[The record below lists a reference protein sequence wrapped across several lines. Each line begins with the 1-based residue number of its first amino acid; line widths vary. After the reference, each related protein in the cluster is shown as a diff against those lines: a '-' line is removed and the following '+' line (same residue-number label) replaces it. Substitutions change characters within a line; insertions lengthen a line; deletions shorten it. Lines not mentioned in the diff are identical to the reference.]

1 MLSPMKKILLYIFFA
16 IFIQIV
22 SIQTSEAI
30 RIGLSVNVKQS
41 YFGTSTEGLV
51 YDEKINK
58 PIFKTKKMQ
67 PYAIKAHGNSI
78 AIKVDNKYYDLGT
91 NYIKVKPASTN
102 DFVATKN
109 RWYRGEL
116 IVYNY
121 NKKLT
126 VINRLPIELYL
137 LGVVP
142 SEMPSSWNKEA
153 HKAQAIAARSYAVAN
168 LNKRGSKGYDLVDTP
183 LDQAYGGASAENR
196 KTNQAVVDTKG
207 IVITYKGKVIP
218 AYYHAS
224 SGGRTVNSGAAW
236 AHNAPYLHSVKA
248 YDDGIRKNGHGV
260 GMSQHGANNLAN
272 KGYSAYDILKYF
284 YKDISFSKIST
295 GD

>member
-1 MLSPMKKILLYIFFA
+1 MRKIFSHFIFAVLILFG
-16 IFIQIV
+16 
-22 SIQTSEAI
+22 TSAPCFAI
-30 RIGLSVNVKQS
+30 RIGLEVDVKQS
-41 YFGTSTEGLV
+41 YFGTSTPGAVL
-51 YDEKINK
+51 DAKTGKTLFKSEKMK
-58 PIFKTKKMQ
+58 PYI
-67 PYAIKAHGNSI
+67 IKAHGSSI
-78 AIKVDNKYYDLGT
+78 AIKANNKFYDLGT
-91 NYIKVKPASTN
+91 GYIKIVPEKKE
-102 DFVATKN
+102 DFVATKS

-116 IVYNY
+116 IVYNF

-126 VINRLPIELYL
+126 VINRLPVELYL

-142 SEMPSSWNKEA
+142 SEMPVSWNKEA

-168 LNKRGSKGYDLVDTP
+168 LNKHGSRSYDLLDTP
-183 LDQAYGGASAENR
+183 ADQAYGGASAENK

-207 IVITYKGKVIP
+207 IVLTYKGKVIP

-236 AHNAPYLHSVKA
+236 ATNAPYLHSVKGF
-248 YDDGIRKNGHGV
+248 DDGVRKNGHGV

-284 YKDISFSKIST
+284 YNDISFSKIST
-295 GD
+295 SD